1 MEEENCTQNNKIIYD
16 TMLDIHKHIFEQQ
29 KYAET
34 KNNILLSIVLALLV
48 VYARFFLIIKD
59 DILSSIFCL
68 FLFFIP
74 LLPLMIAL
82 YSVLESFEPNLINK
96 EKENIEIK
104 DSIDE
109 NIYFFKYL
117 CQITSNKLLEIIK
130 DKIACKEIT
139 NSKQLQDLANQI
151 CVLSG
156 ITARKHACFNRA
168 MKCLNCFICS
178 VFAVIALYC
187 LVNFGII
194 DFTINLCLSTG
205 GE

>member
-1 MEEENCTQNNKIIYD
+1 MEQENCTQKNNKIIYD

-82 YSVLESFEPNLINK
+82 YSVLESFEPNLTNK

-104 DSIDE
+104 DSVDE

-117 CQITSNKLLEIIK
+117 YQSTSDKLLEIIK
-130 DKIACKEIT
+130 DKIACGEIT

-151 CVLSG
+151 CVLSD
-156 ITARKHACFNRA
+156 ITARKHTCFNRA
-168 MKCLNCFICS
+168 MKWLKRLFWFVVIVIVLYLSIKADFIH
-178 VFAVIALYC
+178 LY
-187 LVNFGII
+187 
-194 DFTINLCLSTG
+194 LCK